1 MKKSYSFV
9 VPGVPVAQ
17 GRPRFSKVNGFVVAY
32 DPEKSK
38 NYKAMIAYIA
48 NMKGPRIPLDC
59 PVRLSLKIFLPIP
72 KSFSKKK
79 RENAIAGNLRPTKK
93 PDVSNVLKGVED
105 AIKEIIYKDDSQI
118 VEYGIVGKWYSE
130 RPRIE
135 VRIDVVE
142 ENIPN

>member
-17 GRPRFSKVNGFVVAY
+17 GRPRFSKANGFVVAY

-38 NYKAMIAYIA
+38 NYKAIIAYIA
-48 NMKGPRIPLDC
+48 NLKGPRIPLDC

-79 RENAIAGNLRPTKK
+79 HAEAVAGEIRPTKK

-105 AIKEIIYKDDSQI
+105 AIKGIIYRDDSQI
-118 VEYGIVGKWYSE
+118 VEYGIIGKWYSE
-130 RPRIE
+130 KPRIE
-135 VRIDVVE
+135 VRVEIIE
-142 ENIPN
+142 ENTQN